1 MAEALYDTIG
11 TGYARY
17 RRPDPRIAAR
27 IAAALGDARTVVNVG
42 AGAGSYEPVD
52 RTVVAVEPS
61 AAMVAQ
67 RPGGAAPAVRADALA
82 LPFPDGAFDAALA
95 ILTIHHW
102 PDWRTGIAEMLR
114 VSRGRV
120 VILTWD
126 AASEDFWLV
135 RDYFPEIADV
145 DRRIMPPIGEL
156 ADALGGAE
164 VEAVP
169 VPWDCTDG
177 FLGAYWR
184 RPEAYLDAGRRG
196 AISSFAKLA
205 DPVPGLERLRRD
217 LADGTWARRNAELMN
232 LAELNLGYRLVVA
245 RRDGRGA

>member
-11 TGYARY
+11 AGYARY
-17 RRPDPRIAAR
+17 RRADPRIGAR
-27 IAAALGDARTVVNVG
+27 ITTALGDARTVVNVG
-42 AGAGSYEPVD
+42 SGAGSYEPAD
-52 RTVVAVEPS
+52 RSVVAVEPS

-67 RPGGAAPAVRADALA
+67 RADGAAPAVRADALA

-102 PDWRTGIAEMLR
+102 PDWRVGLAEMRR
-114 VSRGRV
+114 VSRKRV
-120 VILTWD
+120 VVLTWD
-126 AASEDFWLV
+126 PASEGFWLV
-135 RDYFPEIADV
+135 RDYFPEMAEI
-145 DRRIMPPIGEL
+145 DRRTMPSIREVAG
-156 ADALGGAE
+156 ALGGAE

-196 AISSFAKLA
+196 AISSFARLA
-205 DPVPGLERLRRD
+205 DPAPGLERLRRE
-217 LADGTWARRNAELMN
+217 LADGTWARRNAVVTSLD
-232 LAELNLGYRLVVA
+232 ELNLGYRLVVS
-245 RRDGRGA
+245 RRG